1 VAERL
6 LTSQEVVCPVK
17 FFKASSLFRVM
28 FMRKSMLDFS
38 LTERKCDAES
48 TSAKTTEAHNL
59 YATC

>member
-1 VAERL
+1 
-6 LTSQEVVCPVK
+6 
-17 FFKASSLFRVM
+17 M

-48 TSAKTTEAHNL
+48 TSAKTTEARNL